1 MRAEQIEHELDLA
14 RQVQRSLFPS
24 PLPTVSGVRLAAV
37 NRPARIVSGDLYD
50 VIVIDPE
57 RLAILCADVSG
68 KGFPAALMAAELQA
82 YVRATL
88 RAACVFADT
97 SLGPLPVQVVTL
109 VNNELSRHYGSGR
122 YATMFFAEYDT
133 AERSLRYVNA
143 GQNPPLVRVPA
154 DGSVVQLA
162 AGGPPVGLFEDAV
175 YDAGTIA
182 LGEGG
187 TLLTYTDGVVE
198 AENPVAGKEFGL
210 ARLVD
215 ERQIGRHLLAKPLH
229 VVHAGQRLRSLIRR
243 RAGLGTHRALARHRR
258 HRGRHDH
265 EGRKGGMSEAGQ
277 YARHLVFLYSCVPV
291 FPSITAPP
299 EWVRRPPLALRAP
312 R

>member
-1 MRAEQIEHELDLA
+1 
-14 RQVQRSLFPS
+14 
-24 PLPTVSGVRLAAV
+24 V

-57 RLAILCADVSG
+57 RVAILCADVSG

-109 VNNELSRHYGSGR
+109 VNGELSRHYGSGR

-143 GQNPPLVRVPA
+143 GQNPPLVMVPEN
-154 DGSVVQLA
+154 GSAVQLT

-175 YDAGTIA
+175 YDAGTVTLSEHGTA
-182 LGEGG
+182 LI
-187 TLLTYTDGVVE
+187 YTDGVIE
-198 AENPVAGKEFGL
+198 ALNSADEEFGL
-210 ARLVD
+210 AQLIDIFAATHHTADGLLKAVMGAVREWSGEHEQGDDITLV
-215 ERQIGRHLLAKPLH
+215 
-229 VVHAGQRLRSLIRR
+229 
-243 RAGLGTHRALARHRR
+243 ALTV
-258 HRGRHDH
+258 GD
-265 EGRKGGMSEAGQ
+265 
-277 YARHLVFLYSCVPV
+277 V
-291 FPSITAPP
+291 
-299 EWVRRPPLALRAP
+299 
-312 R
+312 